1 MRIDSMY
8 AVTHG
13 TDAVCPQCG
22 KVYYKTEEWAYKCS
36 LGKSCFRIFCSWSC
50 MRAARAAYER
60 KAEEARMERVE
71 KRKGL
76 PRYVTSKEK
85 TEICRMYASGWS
97 ALEISDETGRSM
109 YAVQSAIKEKYGCY
123 IAPPRRKN
131 ER

>member
-76 PRYVTSKEK
+76 PRYV
-85 TEICRMYASGWS
+85 CCPSGSSWLLFRPQES
-97 ALEISDETGRSM
+97 HYVL
-109 YAVQSAIKEKYGCY
+109 
-123 IAPPRRKN
+123 
-131 ER
+131 